1 MFRLPMLVAL
11 VLLAVPP
18 LWGDDRFAAVQAV
31 VEIEEEVYS
40 YEPANNGA
48 GPTWCS
54 GAPALVRLGE
64 TLFAPGLETLPD
76 FQPLHNVR
84 WMLWKRDADGWALQ
98 QVDPVERTR
107 EPCPL
112 VVLPGGRLLMS
123 VNPTLVADPQ
133 RRAGPARPEL
143 LEFRAADPQTPPKT
157 LSPAWDGDPQFSEHT
172 YRFFAADP
180 GSQEAIML
188 NQIGYTHKEW
198 ALLKHDGTWAAGRLM
213 NVPSREGDIHAY
225 VPGHNLHRFN
235 YGSVV
240 LKDRAVY
247 VTGCVSYA
255 NWDRAGEDELKK
267 ILDGQ
272 SARQRLGSL
281 ANRRRMMFTW
291 TPDITTTPFAEW
303 LEVGSTM
310 GNGGWLFP
318 GDLWVAPDGAAHVLW
333 YEGPMDRRLRDEYF
347 PDIKLTHAIKHAIV
361 RDGQV
366 VHRGTLIEGGEG
378 LGSEIPQSIQP
389 RFQITPENRLFAWF
403 YVSGTDREGQR
414 VSENRMVELQA
425 DGTAG
430 TPFVLPLE
438 HPMRMAFTATPRGG
452 SPPSN
457 ILDLFGIR
465 ASGPATTLCYAR
477 VRLDML
483 SAVPPE

>member
-1 MFRLPMLVAL
+1 MFRSCMLVSLSLLL
-11 VLLAVPP
+11 VPSLR
-18 LWGDDRFAAVQAV
+18 GDDRFATVQPK
-31 VEIEEEVYS
+31 VEIEEEVYA

-54 GAPALVRLGE
+54 GAPALVRLGD

-76 FQPLHNVR
+76 FPPLHNVR
-84 WMLWKRDADGWALQ
+84 WMLWKREAAGWELQ
-98 QVDPVERTR
+98 QVDPAERTR

-112 VVLPGGRLLMS
+112 VVFPDGRLLMS
-123 VNPTLVADPQ
+123 VNPTLVTDPQ

-143 LEFRAADPQTPPKT
+143 LEFRAANPKRPPKT
-157 LSPAWDGDPQFSEHT
+157 LAPAWDGDPQFTEHS
-172 YRFFAADP
+172 YRFFAADAD
-180 GSQEAIML
+180 SQEAIML
-188 NQIGYTHKEW
+188 NQIGYSHKEW
-198 ALLKHDGTWAAGRLM
+198 ALLQGDGTWAAGRLM

-225 VPGHNLHRFN
+225 VPGHNLHRYN

-240 LKDRAVY
+240 LKDRAVT

-255 NWDRAGEDELKK
+255 NWDRAGEEQLAK

-272 SARQRLGSL
+272 SARRQLGSL
-281 ANRRRMMFTW
+281 ANRRRMMITW

-310 GNGGWLFP
+310 SNGGWLFP

-361 RDGQV
+361 RDGRV
-366 VHRGTLIEGGEG
+366 IHRGTLIEGGEG
-378 LGSEIPQSIQP
+378 LGSEISQSIQP
-389 RFQITPENRLFAWF
+389 RFQITPDNRLFAWY
-403 YVSGTDREGQR
+403 YVAGTDNQGQR
-414 VSENRMVELQA
+414 VSENRMVELLA
-425 DGTAG
+425 DGTLG
-430 TPFVLPLE
+430 SPFVLPLA

-465 ASGPATTLCYAR
+465 ADGPANTLSYAR
-477 VRLDML
+477 VRL
-483 SAVPPE
+483 